1 MEDILADSGYET
13 ISAGNGEE
21 ALRRMEHRHVD
32 LIIADVMMPGMD
44 GYTLTSQLRESNFT
58 LPILMVT
65 AKITQ
70 PDKKKGFLVGVD
82 DYMTKPVDE
91 EEMLLRIA
99 ALLRR
104 SKIATERRLQI
115 GKTELIYDS
124 RTVIQEDRE
133 IRLPQKEF
141 LLLYKLLAYP
151 GKTFTRRQ
159 LMNEVWDLDTESEEV
174 PWPQM
179 GITILFNQMTAELG
193 GTEMMRTDF
202 INTFSHEFKTPIV
215 SIRGFARRLQRENL
229 TSAQRAE
236 YLEYIVRQSERLSEL
251 SANILLLCRY
261 ENQQMIGT
269 QETYEL
275 DEQLRRCILLLENQW
290 EAKNIQFDVRLSSLK
305 YKGNEEM
312 LDHVWLNMIGNAVKF
327 SPEGGSVKVLAA
339 SQGDWLY
346 VDIADE
352 GEGMIPG
359 EIEHMFDKFY
369 QGNRGR
375 ALGGNGL
382 GLPLAKRIVDLCGGR
397 IEAESTEGKGTTFHI
412 LLPCS

>member
-1 MEDILADSGYET
+1 MILLVAAVNLLSVAIGLGIAELVLNQLPAD
-13 ISAGNGEE
+13 AVP
-21 ALRRMEHRHVD
+21 R
-32 LIIADVMMPGMD
+32 
-44 GYTLTSQLRESNFT
+44 
-58 LPILMVT
+58 
-65 AKITQ
+65 
-70 PDKKKGFLVGVD
+70 
-82 DYMTKPVDE
+82 
-91 EEMLLRIA
+91 
-99 ALLRR
+99 
-104 SKIATERRLQI
+104 
-115 GKTELIYDS
+115 
-124 RTVIQEDRE
+124 
-133 IRLPQKEF
+133 
-141 LLLYKLLAYP
+141 
-151 GKTFTRRQ
+151 
-159 LMNEVWDLDTESEEV
+159 V

-179 GITILFNQMTAELG
+179 GITILLAIPLSALFSKQIAKPLNDMIRATKSISRGDYSVRVEETGRGEIRELLHSFNQMTAELG

-229 TSAQRAE
+229 TGAQRAE

-275 DEQLRRCILLLENQW
+275 DEQIRRCILLLENQW
-290 EAKNIQFDVRLSSLK
+290 EAKNIQFDIRLSPLN

-312 LDHVWLNMIGNAVKF
+312 LDHVWLNMIGNAIKF
-327 SPEGGSVKVLAA
+327 SPDGGSVKVLAA

-352 GEGMIPG
+352 GEGMSPG